1 MLSTPKKLNFS
12 FFSNCLGLLTIFYL
26 LYNNKWHIYSFSF
39 LSLFC
44 CNVYILAQ
52 NNLITGNA
60 CFIGLTV
67 HVHLTE
73 C

>member
-26 LYNNKWHIYSFSF
+26 LYNKKWHIYSF
-39 LSLFC
+39 LSLFLLC
-44 CNVYILAQ
+44 CEVYILAQ
-52 NNLITGNA
+52 NNLINA